1 MIKTSTFFAAIISM
15 CYTQIVKEC
24 VSANGSDHCLE
35 FAVEI
40 SATPEDIFPYISD
53 INNTDRFYP
62 QFEFDLD
69 TTEQFGIGSIYGSR
83 LKGQQKWGVYK
94 IIAFKENERMHG
106 RLVEPNFILK
116 HLSYDHILL
125 QSENGTISSEK
136 VEYALRCGIL
146 GKFLYFI
153 LVKRIVKKQLQD
165 AHLKLKEVCEE

>member
-1 MIKTSTFFAAIISM
+1 MIVDLYNK
-15 CYTQIVKEC
+15 
-24 VSANGSDHCLE
+24 N
-35 FAVEI
+35 
-40 SATPEDIFPYISD
+40 
-53 INNTDRFYP
+53 
-62 QFEFDLD
+62 FD
-69 TTEQFGIGSIYGSR
+69 F
-83 LKGQQKWGVYK
+83 V
-94 IIAFKENERMHG
+94 IAFKENERMHG

-146 GKFLYFI
+146 GKFLNFI